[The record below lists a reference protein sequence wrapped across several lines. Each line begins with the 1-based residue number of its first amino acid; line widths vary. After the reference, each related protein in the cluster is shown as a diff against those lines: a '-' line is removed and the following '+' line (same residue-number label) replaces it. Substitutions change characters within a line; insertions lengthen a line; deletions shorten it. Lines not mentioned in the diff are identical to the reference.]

1 LIFSLEKIHAEIEYC
16 EYLREKKLMYPN
28 EFKEKMKELDNELSN
43 IKHTPAADVSL
54 FKTLEEKLK
63 KCGD

>member
-1 LIFSLEKIHAEIEYC
+1 M
-16 EYLREKKLMYPN
+16 REKKLVYPN

>member
-1 LIFSLEKIHAEIEYC
+1 
-16 EYLREKKLMYPN
+16 MYPN
-28 EFKEKMKELDNELSN
+28 GFKEKMKELDNELSN